1 MASKDP
7 QTVTIY
13 GRLSWPVW
21 THALAVERNIKS
33 KYPKDAADV
42 RPEFNLVVE
51 PAQLLK
57 LKTHLTD
64 VFLPWCVEQHKA
76 GETRSALDDKQVGK
90 LVALLAS
97 EDWDDQPP
105 YIPIKPVPEQTQEL
119 APETVAMVK
128 INGMK
133 GVDIEQKAIVT
144 NEDEL
149 KVPDP
154 DQLVFPV
161 IKPIHL
167 TTHQMYSGALVAAT
181 LNLYAFVSGKV
192 PGITATAS
200 TAVFKADADRFGG
213 GMAVDEDEMF
223 MDD

>member
-1 MASKDP
+1 MATKDP

-21 THALAVERNIKS
+21 THAQAVERNIKS

-51 PAQLLK
+51 QGQLDK
-57 LKTHLTD
+57 LIKHILE
-64 VFLPWCVEQHKA
+64 VFLPWCEEQSKA
-76 GETRSALDDKQVGK
+76 GESRSALDDKQAEKVRK
-90 LVALLAS
+90 LIES
-97 EDWDDQPP
+97 GDWEDQPP
-105 YIPIKPVPEQTQEL
+105 YIPIKPVPEQTAEL
-119 APETVAMVK
+119 APEAVALVK
-128 INGMK
+128 VNGMK
-133 GVDIEQKAIVT
+133 GVDIELKAIAY

-167 TTHQMYSGALVAAT
+167 TTHQMYGGALVAAT
-181 LNLYAFVSGKV
+181 LNLYAFLSGKM
-192 PGITATAS
+192 PGITASAS

-213 GMAVDEDEMF
+213 GVAVDEESMF

>member
-1 MASKDP
+1 MAPKDP

-21 THALAVERNIKS
+21 SHAQAVERNIKS

-51 PAQLLK
+51 AGQLAK
-57 LKTHLTD
+57 LKNHITD
-64 VFLPWCVEQHKA
+64 VFLPWCAEQAKA
-76 GETRSALDDKQVGK
+76 GETRSALDDRQVDKIMK
-90 LVALLAS
+90 LIES

-105 YIPIKPVPEQTQEL
+105 YIPIKSVPEQTQEL
-119 APETVAMVK
+119 APEAVAMVK
-128 INGMK
+128 VNGMK
-133 GVDIEQKAIVT
+133 GVDIELKAIVN

-149 KVPDP
+149 AVPDP
-154 DQLVFPV
+154 DQLVYPV

-167 TTHQMYSGALVAAT
+167 TRHQMYGGALVAAT
-181 LNLYAFVSGKV
+181 LNLYAFVSGKL
-192 PGITATAS
+192 PGITASAS

-213 GMAVDEDEMF
+213 GVAVDEDEMF
-223 MDD
+223 LDD